1 MTCNNSM
8 DVKTSKPLLPILILI
23 SMISYLGPISAQEMM
38 SYENVEI
45 MNSNEFKA
53 QDIDLERTLLSW
65 TVQAECEVDHFIIER
80 SENAEVW
87 EMVRT
92 LPGPSA
98 ETGQLKFETVDSEA
112 IIGDSFYRL
121 TQVDSHGVKRFAAI
135 ASAVVKKRPSVE
147 FFPNPAQGIVTIYAD
162 DPELMDVEL
171 VDSAGR
177 HVRAYVDRFGEV
189 MQINVDNLEPG
200 TYLLHV
206 SSPARSDIQSMVI
219 Y

>member
-1 MTCNNSM
+1 MG
-8 DVKTSKPLLPILILI
+8 PL
-23 SMISYLGPISAQEMM
+23 SAQEMM
-38 SYENVEI
+38 SYENVEL

-53 QDIDLERTLLSW
+53 EDIDLERILLSW
-65 TVQAECEVDHFIIER
+65 TMEAESDVDHFIIER
-80 SENAEVW
+80 SENAKVW
-87 EMVRT
+87 ETVRT
-92 LPGPSA
+92 LPGPTVKA
-98 ETGQLKFETVDSEA
+98 DQLQFETVDSEA

-121 TQVDSHGVKRFAAI
+121 TQVDSQGVRHFTALT
-135 ASAVVKKRPSVE
+135 SAVMKKRPSVE

-189 MQINVDNLEPG
+189 MQINVDNLKPG

-206 SSPARSDIQSMVI
+206 SSPARSDIQPMVI
-219 Y
+219 N